1 MDKQPTNFTKN
12 VAIRH
17 KLKKKSLYSGSNE
30 RSWQNFSLYK
40 KKRQLFTIFEQI
52 LLKSKKKLKNEAAFI
67 YGLKIIE
74 RFLSIFNPSRN
85 KGSNYKN
92 FSNFFYK
99 HIRLLQ
105 NMIKLLGSNIKN
117 LDNFMLLK
125 DTTANQF
132 DSMCNDITVLT
143 PITQCIAIDNP
154 NKSKYL
160 RCSSKVKRGSFC
172 LFHSNVK
179 IKNVIFDSIFVNAKS
194 NNKES
199 EILNLFLKISSFF
212 QIDLNIFNKNLNVY
226 LFILYL
232 KLYELEE
239 QLQLLNW
246 LFFRINLDVSPYKFY
261 RGANL
266 VSFLETVKQS
276 GYDFWHK
283 QTFSIMST
291 KVVTKKFKLKKKW
304 RFWREFKR
312 YFLYDK
318 THILI
323 KFKWLHNYKKILNH
337 QYLESYNVGL
347 QSKICRIYKKKI
359 SKSRLFSYL
368 LNFDY
373 RIDILSMRIFKI
385 KRLKLTWALLYF
397 GYLTVNFKPVTR
409 YYILKVNDIIFGFFL
424 LINFNFIYKIRFKR
438 RNSRQLYSFLE
449 RESKINTFICLT
461 PPIRYST
468 IISNKERL
476 ISKKFIRYTYLT
488 TY

>member
-179 IKNVIFDSIFVNAKS
+179 IKNVIFDSI
-194 NNKES
+194 
-199 EILNLFLKISSFF
+199 
-212 QIDLNIFNKNLNVY
+212 
-226 LFILYL
+226 
-232 KLYELEE
+232 
-239 QLQLLNW
+239 LLM
-246 LFFRINLDVSPYKFY
+246 
-261 RGANL
+261 
-266 VSFLETVKQS
+266 Q
-276 GYDFWHK
+276 
-283 QTFSIMST
+283 
-291 KVVTKKFKLKKKW
+291 KVITKKVK
-304 RFWREFKR
+304 
-312 YFLYDK
+312 Y
-318 THILI
+318 
-323 KFKWLHNYKKILNH
+323 
-337 QYLESYNVGL
+337 
-347 QSKICRIYKKKI
+347 
-359 SKSRLFSYL
+359 
-368 LNFDY
+368 
-373 RIDILSMRIFKI
+373 
-385 KRLKLTWALLYF
+385 
-397 GYLTVNFKPVTR
+397 
-409 YYILKVNDIIFGFFL
+409 
-424 LINFNFIYKIRFKR
+424 
-438 RNSRQLYSFLE
+438 
-449 RESKINTFICLT
+449 
-461 PPIRYST
+461 
-468 IISNKERL
+468 
-476 ISKKFIRYTYLT
+476 
-488 TY
+488 